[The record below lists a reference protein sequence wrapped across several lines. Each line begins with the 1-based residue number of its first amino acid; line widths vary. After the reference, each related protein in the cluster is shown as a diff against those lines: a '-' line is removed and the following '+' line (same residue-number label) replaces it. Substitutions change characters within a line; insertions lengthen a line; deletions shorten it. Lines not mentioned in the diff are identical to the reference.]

1 MITRI
6 QVVMAIMWDNS
17 DDSDDGKITM
27 TSIMIM
33 LGMIMLTTIK
43 MITVLG
49 TVTLSIARDTT

>member
-6 QVVMAIMWDNS
+6 QVVMAIMW

-33 LGMIMLTTIK
+33 LGMIMLTTMK

-49 TVTLSIARDTT
+49 KVTVSIARDTT